1 MRKQK
6 SKRRRTIVD
15 NGKMLDESIL
25 TKKLPA
31 GAKPT
36 LARLG
41 MIVQAPSDEY
51 GTIVGMTEGFAII
64 RFPGGEEYPMAW
76 CEVSLDHV
84 RPDPM
89 QLAHLMGC
97 ELKE

>member
-1 MRKQK
+1 
-6 SKRRRTIVD
+6 
-15 NGKMLDESIL
+15 
-25 TKKLPA
+25 
-31 GAKPT
+31 
-36 LARLG
+36 
-41 MIVQAPSDEY
+41 
-51 GTIVGMTEGFAII
+51 MTEGFAIL

-97 ELKE
+97 ELKG